1 MAGGMVHGISS
12 SPDPNELRTA
22 EPPHLSAPHA
32 CEGVTSCL
40 QNARPE
46 ADIRMAVGAGVFT
59 RAPAPSGPTLASS
72 PA

>member
-1 MAGGMVHGISS
+1 MASGMAHGIRS
-12 SPDPNELRTA
+12 SPDSNELHPV
-22 EPPHLSAPHA
+22 EPPHLSAPDA
-32 CEGVTSCL
+32 CEGVTSFL

-59 RAPAPSGPTLASS
+59 RAPALCGPTLASS